1 MVECLKLMKTSL
13 HWHLTFPLAFFLA
26 TNDHLTDARDLFS
39 VRPSVTREGEVDM
52 SYLDRIHTF
61 LGEESSNLR
70 MASVIC
76 FLYLFS
82 VIMEDHLLPMEI
94 QVRTLRDC
102 NSNTLTSK

>member
-1 MVECLKLMKTSL
+1 MSEANED
-13 HWHLTFPLAFFLA
+13 LTGTLPLAFFLA
-26 TNDHLTDARDLFS
+26 TNDHLPDARDLFS

-52 SYLDRIHTF
+52 SFLDRIHTF

-94 QVRTLRDC
+94 QVCTLRDY